1 MDPNVV
7 KAAKLFALNQL
18 SSNLPPQIKFHDLQ
32 HTRTV
37 VEASFEIGK
46 GEGVSENDLR
56 ILEVAAWFH
65 DLGYHQ
71 QVDGHE
77 KIGAQMA
84 REFLHE
90 QNVNDAEIE
99 NVERVILS
107 TEVNSKA
114 KDKLEEI
121 IRDADMAHLGM
132 KDSRIRSLLLR
143 EEKEAMFGESYSDT
157 EWLEINYS
165 FFKNHR
171 YNTRT
176 AQIKYGPKKEEY
188 MQMMR
193 KSLIRRTSGR

>member
-7 KAAKLFALNQL
+7 DAAKSFAVEQL
-18 SSNLPPQIKFHDLQ
+18 SSNLHPQIKFHDLQ
-32 HTRTV
+32 HTQTV
-37 VEASFEIGK
+37 VEASLEIGK

-65 DLGYHQ
+65 DLGYSQ
-71 QVDGHE
+71 RADGHE

-90 QNVNDAEIE
+90 QNVDDPEIK
-99 NVERVILS
+99 NVERIILS
-107 TEVNSKA
+107 TEVNTKP

-143 EEKEAMFGESYSDT
+143 EEKEAMSGESYSDT

-171 YNTRT
+171 YNTHS

-188 MQMMR
+188 MQLMH
-193 KSLIRRTSGR
+193 KSLIRRAGGQ